1 LASLTEFKQE
11 IESLGRKALAVQVD
25 VLCQSDIENM
35 VQAAIKEYGKIDILV
50 NNAGLNIRSPSAEF
64 AWEDWDTVVDTNLKG
79 NFFCAQAVGKEMI
92 KRNYG
97 RIINMGSCTC
107 VFGMEGIAPYTASRG
122 GVLLMTRSLA
132 AEWGKYGIT
141 VNVLA
146 PGWFKTAQN
155 AALYEN
161 KEWLTN
167 VKSRIPLNRPGLP
180 NDLDGTVIFL
190 ASDASAYITGQM
202 ILVDGGFT
210 TGATK
215 AITHLLPVGQ
225 KPMIYYPIE
234 RLTAIGIEEILV
246 VTGIEHMGDVVSLLG
261 SGKDFGC
268 RFTYKVQDEA
278 GGIAQALAL
287 AENFADNHPTTVI
300 LGDNIFRASLKSY
313 AEKFIA
319 QTTGARILLK
329 QVANPQRFG
338 VAELSDGKIV
348 GIEEKPQ
355 VPKSDYAVTGIYFYD
370 ARVFDIIREIKPSAR
385 GELEIT
391 HVNEAYIAR
400 GELAYDILDGW
411 WTDAGTFES
420 LNRANELVAKEP
432 PL

>member
-1 LASLTEFKQE
+1 MQELFDLSGKVAVVTGASRGLGQYFGRALAKAGADLVVTSRTLASLAEFKQE
-11 IESLGRKALAVQVD
+11 IESLGRKALAVQMD

-35 VQAAIKEYGKIDILV
+35 VRMAIKEYGKIDILV

-161 KEWLTN
+161 EEWLTN

-210 TGATK
+210 TGAIK
-215 AITHLLPVGQ
+215 AIT
-225 KPMIYYPIE
+225 
-234 RLTAIGIEEILV
+234 
-246 VTGIEHMGDVVSLLG
+246 
-261 SGKDFGC
+261 
-268 RFTYKVQDEA
+268 
-278 GGIAQALAL
+278 
-287 AENFADNHPTTVI
+287 
-300 LGDNIFRASLKSY
+300 
-313 AEKFIA
+313 
-319 QTTGARILLK
+319 
-329 QVANPQRFG
+329 
-338 VAELSDGKIV
+338 
-348 GIEEKPQ
+348 
-355 VPKSDYAVTGIYFYD
+355 
-370 ARVFDIIREIKPSAR
+370 
-385 GELEIT
+385 
-391 HVNEAYIAR
+391 
-400 GELAYDILDGW
+400 
-411 WTDAGTFES
+411 
-420 LNRANELVAKEP
+420 
-432 PL
+432 